1 MPSESVVIVVVVV
14 VVVVVVL
21 VVVVAAVVV
30 ALRSK
35 PTTASRTLEELRESP
50 EHIEP
55 RGPKNATY
63 QLHLYFS

>member
-1 MPSESVVIVVVVV
+1 MPSESILIVVVVV
-14 VVVVVVL
+14 VVQE
-21 VVVVAAVVV
+21 VVVAAVVV
-30 ALRSK
+30 PLRSK

-55 RGPKNATY
+55 REPKNVTY